1 MKKKMG
7 IRGFTLIEVMIVVAI
22 IAVISAVAYPS
33 YQSYILRAHRTD
45 AKAAL
50 SNAAQRMERFYTEK
64 LTFNAASLGTAT
76 TDIAATT
83 SLDKYYT
90 IGFDTAPTSGT
101 ACSATATTSSVANAY
116 RLCATPTGTQAND
129 SCGIFSLDNSG
140 IKLPTTAKC
149 WD

>member
-1 MKKKMG
+1 MKKPAVIG
-7 IRGFTLIEVMIVVAI
+7 GFTLIEVMIVVAL

-33 YQSYILRAHRTD
+33 YQSYILRSHRTD

-64 LTFNAASLGTAT
+64 LTFNGAALGAGTN
-76 TDIAATT
+76 DIATTT

-90 IGFDTAPTSGT
+90 IGFDTSPTSGT

-116 RLCATPTGTQAND
+116 RLCATPTGSQAND
-129 SCGIFSLDNSG
+129 SCGVFSLDNSG
-140 IKLPTTAKC
+140 VKLPPTAKC